1 MSGMISTELESIHHT
16 QKGTQNISNN
26 NIINSIVY
34 YNGGKRW
41 NNSIFEFSPHVL
53 INSII
58 VS

>member
-1 MSGMISTELESIHHT
+1 MSGMISTELESIRHT

-34 YNGGKRW
+34 YNGG
-41 NNSIFEFSPHVL
+41 NSIFEFSSHVL